1 MSRHF
6 SFLTIILGG
15 IVSLGLVTASAA
27 QSGRSA
33 TQAAAAAPDL
43 CVDGEGPTY
52 GFFCAPRVQ
61 NRGIAACSKNL
72 SGIALTQCRE
82 ASANNFCQS
91 AGFTRAV
98 LFEVNAQGQL
108 AEVTCNGRTAPAT
121 VAVAA
126 PAPATPPPAPAAQPG
141 ANYEPM
147 FDTDFFGNDLP
158 SSFTFQRA
166 GSSWQ
171 QCAAACDNDR
181 NCKAFTYVVPGRT
194 EFGECFLKDS
204 VPEPSYGGCCTSG
217 VKGVGPT
224 AASAT
229 SSQPASGQSSP
240 SRSGGQRSEN
250 LADRLAREAADEAE
264 QRAKE
269 ETRRGVRGLMNRVIR
284 IPD

>member
-1 MSRHF
+1 MSRYF
-6 SFLTIILGG
+6 NFLIVTLGG
-15 IVSLGLVTASAA
+15 VIALGLVTASAA
-27 QSGRSA
+27 QSGDTSR
-33 TQAAAAAPDL
+33 QAAVAASGP
-43 CVDGEGPTY
+43 CVDGEGPSY

-61 NRGIAACSKNL
+61 NRGIAACAQDL

-108 AEVTCNGRTAPAT
+108 AEVTCNGRMASAT
-121 VAVAA
+121 VAAA
-126 PAPATPPPAPAAQPG
+126 PAPQPR

-158 SSFTFQRA
+158 SSFAFQQA

-171 QCAAACDNDR
+171 QCAAACDDDR

-204 VPEPSYGGCCTSG
+204 VPEPSSGSCCTSG
-217 VKGVGPT
+217 VKGIGPT
-224 AASAT
+224 AAAVT
-229 SSQPASGQSSP
+229 GSQPAPGQAFSG
-240 SRSGGQRSEN
+240 
-250 LADRLAREAADEAE
+250 EA
-264 QRAKE
+264 
-269 ETRRGVRGLMNRVIR
+269 
-284 IPD
+284 